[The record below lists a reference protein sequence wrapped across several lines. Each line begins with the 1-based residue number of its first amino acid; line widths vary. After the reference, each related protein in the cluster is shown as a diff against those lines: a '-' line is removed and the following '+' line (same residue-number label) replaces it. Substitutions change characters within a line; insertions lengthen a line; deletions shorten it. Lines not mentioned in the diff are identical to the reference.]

1 MAAAAA
7 AAAATLRTPGDCCC
21 LGRSQLGPS
30 DPATVLLLLPRH
42 ILSHR
47 RPIQPRVTECLQYAL
62 SLAVTAALA
71 PPDRGAPE
79 VALHSRMRLILS
91 ASRDGMRCMP
101 HDQHG
106 CKASDRVRFRTSIA
120 GIAGHRGSA
129 AAGRAAIALTVA
141 RHQLHESWFRPHLP
155 IRRTLRP
162 LSELLAHKI
171 GIMPYAVPI
180 RRVEVFARPE
190 RPTRSDRPAFCPL
203 RTEELLHRQVR
214 PAEHPDLPRAQIV
227 VAGRFVRF
235 NRDAGPPLGLMVAP
249 APRRPGAAR
258 TARPQPAH

>member
-1 MAAAAA
+1 M
-7 AAAATLRTPGDCCC
+7 RCCRPASIASGNRIC
-21 LGRSQLGPS
+21 GSAIGASVRSQCFC
-30 DPATVLLLLPRH
+30 TRRTMPR
-42 ILSHR
+42 
-47 RPIQPRVTECLQYAL
+47 
-62 SLAVTAALA
+62 
-71 PPDRGAPE
+71 
-79 VALHSRMRLILS
+79 
-91 ASRDGMRCMP
+91 
-101 HDQHG
+101 
-106 CKASDRVRFRTSIA
+106 
-120 GIAGHRGSA
+120 GIAGHRGSGA
-129 AAGRAAIALTVA
+129 GAAGRAAIALTVA

-190 RPTRSDRPAFCPL
+190 RPTRSDRPAFCLL

-235 NRDAGPPLGLMVAP
+235 NRDAGPPLASRAHGRTCP
-249 APRRPGAAR
+249 APSRCCSDSETPTSALKSCRFSPSPY
-258 TARPQPAH
+258 TLL